1 VNVRSWWKG
10 ERLEKAAARHAGG
23 VSGGESLAVR
33 TIAVQGL
40 GFAWPVLV
48 QVAAEAV

>member
-1 VNVRSWWKG
+1 V
-10 ERLEKAAARHAGG
+10 EKAAARHAGG
-23 VSGGESLAVR
+23 VAGGESGGSLV
-33 TIAVQGL
+33 VPQFQGL